1 MQFYIYCL
9 AILFIYSKSPKWGI
23 ISFVVS
29 TISTLTV
36 TFIIMYMCNTSM
48 RFLDAYRDTDAVYTK
63 PWTRISSYQS
73 GMILGFILYVTRD
86 RRIYLTRRQTVII
99 WSAIL
104 GFFTYTVVMHPD
116 QPKILIYLFMS
127 GGRIVYGLIVGGII
141 VICQWGY
148 GRWFEWISTRR
159 FIWQFSKLS
168 YTIYLIH
175 PAIGMIVYGT
185 DAHVLN
191 ISFIKTI
198 LDCLG
203 IAIASYYLSY
213 VITILFELPYIRLS
227 DEFILK
233 RRLNHDTQS
242 HKNGGKVTSEKIQ

>member
-1 MQFYIYCL
+1 MGYY
-9 AILFIYSKSPKWGI
+9 LFRGI
-23 ISFVVS
+23 NDIHSNRDFHHYVHVQHLNEVRVFS
-29 TISTLTV
+29 NKTDLGFDENNGHVI
-36 TFIIMYMCNTSM
+36 C

-127 GGRIVYGLIVGGII
+127 SGRIVYGLIVGGII

-191 ISFIKTI
+191 ISFIKTVSI
-198 LDCLG
+198 
-203 IAIASYYLSY
+203 SYN
-213 VITILFELPYIRLS
+213 R
-227 DEFILK
+227 K
-233 RRLNHDTQS
+233 
-242 HKNGGKVTSEKIQ
+242 